1 MDGPNVTGDDSMA
14 TTERTEQ
21 LISGLHEAVLNMD
34 EDAARELSEAVVA
47 EGVDAYYALTNGLTA
62 AMEKVGELYTSHVYF
77 VPELLLCA
85 DALYAG
91 LDVLRPHI
99 KSTDTGSRRRLIIGT
114 VEGDIHDIG
123 KNLVRIMFE
132 AAGWEVLDLGRDVQ
146 LRRFAEEQQQFH
158 ANVIALSAL
167 MTTSMLAMPKA
178 IEMIKGVDDG
188 VAVMLGGAP
197 LSRDVA
203 LSYGADGYAP
213 DAGQAVA
220 EANRIIR
227 DRA

>member
-1 MDGPNVTGDDSMA
+1 MA
-14 TTERTEQ
+14 TTERTKQ

-34 EDAARELSEAVVA
+34 EDAADELSKAVVD
-47 EGVDAYYALTNGLTA
+47 EGIDAYYALTHGLTA
-62 AMEKVGELYTSHVYF
+62 AMEKVGELYTTHVYF

-91 LDVLRPHI
+91 LAVLRPHI
-99 KSTDTGSRRRLIIGT
+99 KSADSENKRRLIIGT

-146 LRRFAEEQQQFH
+146 LRRFAEEQERFR
-158 ANVIALSAL
+158 ADLIALSAL

-178 IEMIKGVDDG
+178 IEMIKGVDAN
-188 VAVMLGGAP
+188 VAVIVGGAP
-197 LSRDVA
+197 LSHDIA
-203 LSYGADGYAP
+203 LSYGADGYAS
-213 DAGQAVA
+213 DAGQAVP
-220 EANRIIR
+220 EANRLL
-227 DRA
+227 RARA